1 MPLADD
7 AGRGIDVLVVEDSR
21 VQATA
26 VRLSL
31 LQKEFGVRLAENG
44 AEGLAMMKEQLP
56 DLVISDVE
64 MPEMDGY
71 ELCAAIKSD
80 RRLKDTP
87 VILLTALSD
96 PEDIFRGLEVKAD
109 NYLTKPWDEE
119 LLFSRVQQ
127 VLANREVAASRVT
140 KRGVTVIMGRREHN
154 VDADRTQ
161 IINLLMSSL
170 DNARHHYDKISAQLE
185 GLQARVD
192 ELERE
197 NEELRTST
205 SSSQ

>member
-31 LQKEFGVRLAENG
+31 VQKEFSVRLAENG
-44 AEGLAMMKEQLP
+44 AEGLAMMREKPP

-71 ELCAAIKSD
+71 ELCAAIKAD
-80 RRLKDTP
+80 RGLKDIP

-96 PEDIFRGLEVKAD
+96 PEDIFKGLEVKAD

-119 LLFSRVQQ
+119 LLYSRVQQ

-170 DNARHHYDKISAQLE
+170 DNARHRYGKVSAQLE
-185 GLQARVD
+185 ELQRRVD

-197 NEELRTST
+197 NEELRTS
-205 SSSQ
+205 

>member
-26 VRLSL
+26 VRLTL
-31 LQKEFGVRLAENG
+31 LQKEFSVRLAENG

-71 ELCAAIKSD
+71 ELCAAIKAD
-80 RRLKDTP
+80 RGLKDIP

-96 PEDIFRGLEVKAD
+96 PEDIFKGLEVKAD

-127 VLANREVAASRVT
+127 VLANREVAASRS
-140 KRGVTVIMGRREHN
+140 RGE
-154 VDADRTQ
+154 A
-161 IINLLMSSL
+161 
-170 DNARHHYDKISAQLE
+170 
-185 GLQARVD
+185 
-192 ELERE
+192 
-197 NEELRTST
+197 
-205 SSSQ
+205 